1 METKMQYSAGERDM
15 LLMKHTFIAEYPEGK
30 KEKITCTLIDYG
42 LPNGDSSMA
51 RTVSLPVA
59 ISIRLVLEG
68 KFTTPGL
75 QIPIIKEL
83 YEPILQELEALEPS
97 IKVRTSLISHLSHSL
112 LVVDASSVATHA
124 VCRCSSFTTGK
135 PCKVLSRAQLHGVC
149 SKQGDDALT
158 VCTLGGICLQR
169 SSSSSSSSPSS
180 PWGLSWS
187 SSPLPPPVG
196 GRVGGANLASGA

>member
-1 METKMQYSAGERDM
+1 MQYSAGERDM

-59 ISIRLVLEG
+59 VSIRLVLEG

-97 IKVRTSLISHLSHSL
+97 IKVRASLIFLILSFSL

-135 PCKVLSRAQLHGVC
+135 PCKVRSRAQLHGVC
-149 SKQGDDALT
+149 NKQGDDALT

-180 PWGLSWS
+180 P
-187 SSPLPPPVG
+187 
-196 GRVGGANLASGA
+196 